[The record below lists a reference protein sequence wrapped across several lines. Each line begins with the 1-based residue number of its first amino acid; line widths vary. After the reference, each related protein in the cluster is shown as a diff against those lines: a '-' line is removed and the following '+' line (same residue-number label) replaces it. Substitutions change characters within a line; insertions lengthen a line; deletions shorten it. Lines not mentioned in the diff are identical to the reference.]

1 MIDKNDPRY
10 KAFADVMVNS
20 EDWLGDLTALDL
32 TNGLL
37 RLIGI
42 QVAAEQELA
51 PEMLDYDPMLVR
63 STALALMTEVGELA
77 DAMGTKPW
85 KPVDEGRERI
95 LDEAADV
102 MAFFALMMLH
112 VMQKTNVHESEL
124 ADAFILK
131 VGKNI
136 MRSRGQSGE
145 PGYGG
150 VGVIEP
156 TTGLVVNGHGPVTVI
171 NAPAPEDQEPPAPNV
186 WTFRGFCEQHDAEH
200 GEGGPHA
207 GPHHHKDCSW
217 WAEASGPGISLRDR
231 VPWQEEFYGIPPEEK
246 P

>member
-1 MIDKNDPRY
+1 MIDKNDPRWL
-10 KAFADVMVNS
+10 AFQEAMAND
-20 EDWLGDLTALDL
+20 EGWLMDYLQADL

-37 RLIGI
+37 RLIGVEATA
-42 QVAAEQELA
+42 QHELA

-77 DAMGTKPW
+77 DALGTKPW

-102 MAFFALMMLH
+102 MAFFALLMLH

-131 VGKNI
+131 VGKNLL
-136 MRSRGQSGE
+136 RHRGQSGE
-145 PGYGG
+145 VGYGAG
-150 VGVIEP
+150 LQQLPKAERDRLLNGTWEEP
-156 TTGLVVNGHGPVTVI
+156 
-171 NAPAPEDQEPPAPNV
+171 EPPAPNV
-186 WTFRGFCEQHDAEH
+186 WTFRGSCPRHLEEH

-207 GPHHHKDCSW
+207 GSHHHPDCSW
-217 WAEASGPGISLRDR
+217 YVEPGDPVGVSLRDR
-231 VPWQEEFYGIPPEEK
+231 VPWQEDFYGKPPPE
-246 P
+246 